1 MDFHCRASTAEGRL
15 NEARLSGGASTVV
28 VQAKHFQRS
37 VQSSSVAG
45 PERVL
50 CGIDIYMGY
59 VQFIF
64 ALSAD
69 LDAAGNGV
77 SMTIKLPVRAD

>member
-1 MDFHCRASTAEGRL
+1 MK
-15 NEARLSGGASTVV
+15 EARLNGAASTVI

-37 VQSSSVAG
+37 VQSSLVAA

-50 CGIDIYMGY
+50 CGIDIHLGY

-64 ALSAD
+64 ALNGG
-69 LDAAGNGV
+69 LDAADNGV